1 VDLDQ
6 HGGRQRQS
14 RRAVITGPR
23 RATGEAGFSILEV
36 IIATAVLMTVLV
48 SVSSLLGTIFKVG
61 ANSRFEQEATEIASS
76 TLDNEIA
83 TGASALLGETGD
95 TALPTVT
102 SGPQQY
108 LLEMEVAPFDPSD
121 AQCVSPASDPGAMLK
136 VTIWSTWTNQKTGS
150 TWWIAGSSSAT
161 NLLVEEAS
169 VVAIPAANV
178 NPALGSILVTIEG
191 ASGQAITGLSVTAT
205 PSSGTAQ
212 TVTTTAGGCALFNN
226 VTPTSGGTPT
236 WSISFGSVS
245 GYMTE
250 QELTSIPAQTGLSV
264 TADATTSLYFEPT
277 VSPDDAYDEAGTVT
291 PVYAVPTVG
300 GLHPILPSDIYT
312 TPLSFYSTNLTVDPY
327 VSASPAQVFPM
338 AGSPSYDVVAGTCG
352 TDSAPGGGTVA
363 GTPVT
368 VTAGGSASPTINLVP
383 VKIYVNYGG
392 SLVSTAAVTASM
404 ANTAGTGADTNCPT
418 TGVGVMPTLQLGST
432 TATWTSAQRGRHRR
446 NVILLSTCSSN
457 CATTTAL
464 TSSLNPSTAG
474 ASVTFTA
481 TVTCTTTCAASP
493 GVPSAGTVQFKD
505 AGTAMGSAVT
515 VSASGVATYTTAT
528 LAVGTQAITAVYS
541 GSGTK
546 WATSTSSSLSQ
557 VVNGAPTTTTLTAS
571 PNPNSYGTAATLKAT
586 VACTASGCGT
596 PAGTVK
602 FTNNSV
608 TITGCS
614 AVTLSAGVATCSLS
628 GLNGGTYSVAAV
640 YTPSST
646 SYVTSTSS
654 TVSQQVVAAS
664 TTTALTSSANPST
677 FGSSV
682 TFTATVTPASGS
694 PAVGSVAFMNGSTT
708 LSTVTLNSS
717 GIATYALSTLAVG
730 SYSLS
735 AVFTPTNSSNFGTST
750 GTLTQVVNA
759 AAGTSYTLCGLPY
772 GVWLLSATYTLGSTT
787 YKSSNESTQVVVEV
801 TPSGIYAGRGGTF
814 GSLLAAGSAITVY
827 VQ

>member
-1 VDLDQ
+1 MDLDQ
-6 HGGRQRQS
+6 HGGRQRQL
-14 RRAVITGPR
+14 RRAVFSGPR
-23 RATGEAGFSILEV
+23 RATSETGFSILEV

-76 TLDNEIA
+76 TLDTQVA
-83 TGASALLGETGD
+83 TGATTLLGETGD
-95 TALPTVT
+95 SALPTVS
-102 SGPQQY
+102 SGGQQY
-108 LLEMEVAPFDPSD
+108 LLEMEVAPFDPANS
-121 AQCVSPASDPGAMLK
+121 QCQSPASDPGAMLK
-136 VTIWSTWTNQKTGS
+136 VTIWSTWTNPKSGS
-150 TWWIAGSSSAT
+150 TWWIAGSSSST
-161 NLLVEEAS
+161 DLIVEQSSLVA
-169 VVAIPAANV
+169 VPAAV
-178 NPALGSILVTIEG
+178 VSASLGSILVTIQG
-191 ASGQAITGLSVTAT
+191 ASGQAVTDLQVTAT
-205 PSSGTAQ
+205 PSTGTAQ
-212 TVTTTAGGCALFNN
+212 TVTTTAGGCALFDN
-226 VTPTSGGTPT
+226 VTPTSGGSPT
-236 WSISFGSVS
+236 WTISFGSVS

-250 QELTSIPAQTGLSV
+250 QEQTSIPAQTGLSV
-264 TADATTSLYFEPT
+264 TAGATTSLYFET
-277 VSPDDAYDEAGTVT
+277 STSPYDAYDEAGTVT
-291 PVYAVPTVG
+291 PVYAVPQVSG
-300 GLHPILPSDIYT
+300 IHPILPSDIYT

-338 AGSPSYDVVAGTCG
+338 PGSPSYYVVAGTCG

-363 GTPVT
+363 GTAVA
-368 VTAGGSASPTINLVP
+368 VAAGASASPTINLVP

-404 ANTAGTGADTNCPT
+404 SNAAGTGADSNCPT

-432 TATWTSAQRGRHRR
+432 TATWTGTSRGRHRR
-446 NVILLSTCSSN
+446 NVILLTTCSSN

-464 TSSLNPSTAG
+464 ASNLNPSTAG

-493 GVPSAGTVQFKD
+493 GIPSAGTVQFKD

-515 VSASGVATYTTAT
+515 VSSSGVATYTTST

-541 GSGTK
+541 GSSSK

-557 VVNGAPTTTTLTAS
+557 VINGAPTTTTLTAT

-586 VACTASGCGT
+586 VACSASGCGT
-596 PAGTVK
+596 PAGTVA

-608 TITGCS
+608 TISGCS
-614 AVTLSAGVATCSLS
+614 AVTLSAGIANCSLS

-646 SYVTSTSS
+646 SYKTSTSS

-664 TTTALTSSANPST
+664 TSTALTSSANPST

-708 LSTVTLNSS
+708 LGTVTLNGS
-717 GIATYALSTLAVG
+717 GVATYALSTLAIG

-735 AVFTPTNSSNFGTST
+735 AVFTPTNANNFGTST

-772 GVWLLSATYTLGSTT
+772 GVWLLSATYTVGSVT

-814 GSLLAAGSAITVY
+814 GSLLAAGSVITVY

>member
-1 VDLDQ
+1 MDLDQ

-14 RRAVITGPR
+14 RRAVFVGPR
-23 RATGEAGFSILEV
+23 RAVGETGFSILEV

-76 TLDNEIA
+76 TLDTQVASGA
-83 TGASALLGETGD
+83 TTLLGETGD
-95 TALPTVT
+95 TSLPTVT
-102 SGPQQY
+102 SNNQQY
-108 LLEMEVAPFDPSD
+108 LLEMEVAPFDPSNS
-121 AQCVSPASDPGAMLK
+121 QCQSPASDPGAMLK
-136 VTIWSTWTNQKTGS
+136 VTIWSTWTNQSASS

-161 NLLVEEAS
+161 GLLVEETSLVAVPAD
-169 VVAIPAANV
+169 VVSSS
-178 NPALGSILVTIEG
+178 LGSILVTIQG
-191 ASGQAITGLSVTAT
+191 ASGQAISDLQVTAT
-205 PSSGTAQ
+205 PSTGTAQ
-212 TVTTTAGGCALFNN
+212 TVTTTAGGCALFDN
-226 VTPTSGGTPT
+226 VTPTSNGTPT
-236 WSISFGSVS
+236 WTVSFGTVS
-245 GYMTE
+245 GYVTE
-250 QELTSIPAQTGLSV
+250 QEQTSIPSQTGLSV
-264 TADATTSLYFEPT
+264 TAGATTSLYFET
-277 VSPDDAYDEAGTVT
+277 STSPYDAYDKEGTVT
-291 PVYAVPTVG
+291 PVYAVPQVNG
-300 GLHPILPSDIYT
+300 FHPILPSDIYT

-338 AGSPSYDVVAGTCG
+338 PGTPSYDVVAGTCG

-363 GTPVT
+363 GTAVT
-368 VTAGGSASPTINLVP
+368 VAAGASASPTINLVP
-383 VKIYVNYGG
+383 VQIYVNYGG
-392 SLVSTAAVTASM
+392 SLVSTASVTASM
-404 ANTAGTGADTNCPT
+404 SNSAGTGADSNCPT

-432 TATWTSAQRGRHRR
+432 TASWTSAHRGRHRR
-446 NVILLSTCSSN
+446 DVILLSTCSSN

-464 TSSLNPSTAG
+464 SSNLNPSTYG

-515 VSASGVATYTTAT
+515 VSASGVATYTTST
-528 LAVGTQAITAVYS
+528 LAVSTQAITAVYS

-557 VVNGAPTTTTLTAS
+557 VNNGASTTNTLTAS
-571 PNPNSYGTAATLKAT
+571 PSPNSYGTAATLKAT
-586 VACTASGCGT
+586 VSCSSSGCGT

-614 AVTLSAGVATCSLS
+614 AVTLAAGAATCSLS

-646 SYVTSTSS
+646 SYITSTSS

-708 LSTVTLNSS
+708 LSTVTLNGS
-717 GIATYALSTLAVG
+717 GVATYALSTLAIG

-735 AVFTPTNSSNFGTST
+735 AVFTPTNANNFGTST

-759 AAGTSYTLCGLPY
+759 AAGSSYTLCGLPY
-772 GVWLLSATYTLGSTT
+772 GVWLLTATYTVGSTT

-814 GSLLAAGSAITVY
+814 GSLLTAGSAITVY